1 MLLIGYKNT
10 VEQSVPALGLID
22 FGDIYHTY
30 GLTTRFG
37 SAVFTS
43 TGTIQTLSCK
53 GFYHITATVTYTAPA
68 AGDVTLQLIEDN
80 TPVDGILVTQ
90 TVTTADT
97 ETNTAVLDF
106 YVLVRGTYPKN
117 IAIRNT
123 GVAIDITNA
132 ILNITKEV

>member
-10 VEQSVPALGLID
+10 VEQAVPALGLID
-22 FGDIYHTY
+22 FGDIYHAY
-30 GLTTRFG
+30 GLTNRFG

-43 TGTIQTLSCK
+43 NGTIQTLSCR

-68 AGDVTLQLIEDN
+68 AGDATFQLIEDN

-106 YVLVRGTYPKN
+106 YVLVRGTCPKT
-117 IAIRNT
+117 ITIRNT
-123 GVAIDITNA
+123 GVAVDITNA